1 MDDNFDFKGRLL
13 FTGQKMLPPAHPR
26 CACAVEY
33 IEIESPVFQP
43 ENMTEIETEVDAE
56 EQKEFSSG
64 EEAEE
69 YFGKRP
75 DRSLRRSDREEY
87 DRQLDYFKT
96 QSPYGK
102 WSHQTTSQEE
112 TSITNYFVR
121 AEDKVWKYCGNC
133 FPGECVDAEYKPVY
147 SDIKEFLKDTYG
159 VKDGM
164 QRTRPRIR
172 CQDGFEM
179 SVQAG
184 SMLYS
189 TPRFNLRDGE
199 YTACEIGFPNR
210 EEELIKQYAEDPE
223 DLTETVYAYVPVEV
237 IDEVIKKHG
246 GFERKEGKR

>member
-1 MDDNFDFKGRLL
+1 MDDFILKITAEIVITQEDVDDIMSTALDSSMLQCWCSEVNVVGRYL
-13 FTGQKMLPPAHPR
+13 G
-26 CACAVEY
+26 EY
-33 IEIESPVFQP
+33 ASDQISRGGELELYEIE
-43 ENMTEIETEVDAE
+43 EET
-56 EQKEFSSG
+56 
-64 EEAEE
+64 
-69 YFGKRP
+69 Y
-75 DRSLRRSDREEY
+75 RSLTLEN
-87 DRQLDYFKT
+87 FKT
-96 QSPYGK
+96 GLLKYLS
-102 WSHQTTSQEE
+102 
-112 TSITNYFVR
+112 
-121 AEDKVWKYCGNC
+121 EDCMPVARRYCGNC